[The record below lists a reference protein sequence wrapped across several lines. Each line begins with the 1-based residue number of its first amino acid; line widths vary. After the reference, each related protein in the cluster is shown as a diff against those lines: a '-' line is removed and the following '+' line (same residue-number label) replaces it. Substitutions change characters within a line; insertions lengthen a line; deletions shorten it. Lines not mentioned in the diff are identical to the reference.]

1 MQPQRSSLVT
11 EYRLQS
17 RFEELRDRLLGSP
30 RQERLQQPLAYWTL
44 PHDRRLPLAFMSRN
58 LHELLNTP
66 FDALIATPGVGQKKM
81 VALVHLLER
90 AESNLDGESGTYPID
105 EALAALDSELSAD
118 STVEAGFAAD
128 RVSESAWSLWRDSV
142 KRYHLEE
149 ETLGRF
155 APSLERLPRVLWH
168 TTLNAYCD
176 LSLGEI
182 RGLKTHGEKRVAAVL
197 EVFHELYALLS
208 GLGTMSHLAIRLQPR
223 LAGQVENWL
232 LAALER
238 SEPPCPAELDR
249 QLLTPL
255 AAQVRGDLG
264 ELVGDLVD
272 DRLGLS
278 GHEASVREKAA
289 ALGLTR
295 ARLYQLLADAAE
307 VIAVRWP
314 EGQYL
319 AQHLAGKLRSQG
331 ADLGEYERFFAAV
344 DLFFPSRHVNGTAP
358 PSQGDATR
366 PDGHQRRAG

>member
-11 EYRLQS
+11 EFRLQS
-17 RFEELRDRLLGSP
+17 RFEEMRDRLLSSP
-30 RQERLQQPLAYWTL
+30 QRERFKQPLAYWTL
-44 PHDRRLPLAFMSRN
+44 PHDRRLPLAFMSRS
-58 LHELLNTP
+58 LHDLLNTP

-105 EALAALDSELSAD
+105 EALAALS
-118 STVEAGFAAD
+118 VEPQTPLTTDEGFAAD
-128 RVSESAWSLWRDSV
+128 RVSEAAWSLWRDSV

-168 TTLNAYCD
+168 TPLNAYCD
-176 LSLGEI
+176 HSLGEI
-182 RGLKTHGEKRVAAVL
+182 RELKTHGEKRVSAVL

-319 AQHLAGKLRSQG
+319 AQHLASKLRSQG
-331 ADLGEYERFFAAV
+331 ADPGEYEHFFAAV
-344 DLFFPSRHVNGTAP
+344 DLFFPSRHLNGTAP
-358 PSQGDATR
+358 QSQGDATR